1 VLNGDATLHAGQMLG
16 VFGQHFGA
24 GNFNPAQMATM
35 ALQQNGGMNAQDP
48 KLEDGGEDTKK
59 RKKRAYKARDP
70 NAPKRPLTA
79 YFRYLGEVRH
89 SISEELQKN
98 PENFK
103 DVAGQPGDISRIA
116 TARWQQMSEDA
127 KAPYKAAYRS
137 ELEDYN
143 VKAAQYAKRKGLPV
157 ADGAELGDGEGDAT
171 GFTEADAPGEDVAED
186 AKAAAEK
193 DDDDDDTS
201 SEDSSSEDSDED
213 EPAPAPVKAPTTKK
227 SAMKKNKTPAQ
238 PQTFNSLPTP
248 VFNSINPN
256 PPAASSSSSPTRKR
270 KGSGEEAESSKK
282 RNRKSKGDAVAGSDP
297 APVAPMAAS
306 SPEVQAPAAEAKKK
320 KKDKKKSKGSDA

>member
-116 TARWQQMSEDA
+116 TARWQQMSEEA

-143 VKAAQYAKRKGLPV
+143 VKAAQYAKSKGLPV
-157 ADGAELGDGEGDAT
+157 GDATELGDGDAT

-186 AKAAAEK
+186 VKAAAGK

-213 EPAPAPVKAPTTKK
+213 EPAPAPVKAPTPKK

-270 KGSGEEAESSKK
+270 KGSGEEAEGSKK

-306 SPEVQAPAAEAKKK
+306 SPEVQAPAAEGKKK
-320 KKDKKKSKGSDA
+320 KKDKKKSKADA